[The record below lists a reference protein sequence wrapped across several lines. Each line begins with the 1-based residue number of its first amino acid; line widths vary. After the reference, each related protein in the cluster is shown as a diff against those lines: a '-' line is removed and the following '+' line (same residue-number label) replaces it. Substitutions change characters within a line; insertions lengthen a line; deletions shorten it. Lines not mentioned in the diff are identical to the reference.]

1 MEVILIKDIPS
12 LGKTGDVVKVA
23 TGYARNFLLPKNFA
37 LTATPQNMKQ
47 LGTIKKRDDKIKE
60 KEKLSAQA
68 LKERIEAISLTM
80 KKHAGEEDKLF
91 GSVTSPE
98 IVEAL
103 LEMGIE
109 VDKRKVVIEEHIK
122 RLGDYTVP
130 IKLASEIV
138 AHLRLSVV
146 KEDQGG

>member
-23 TGYARNFLLPKNFA
+23 TGYARNYLLPKSFA
-37 LTATPQNMKQ
+37 LTATPENLRM
-47 LGTIKKRDDKIKE
+47 LGTIKKRDEKVKE
-60 KEKLSAQA
+60 KEKLTAQA
-68 LKERIEAISLTM
+68 LKEKIEAISITM

-91 GSVTSPE
+91 GSVTSHE
-98 IVEAL
+98 IVDTL

-109 VDKRKVVIEEHIK
+109 VDKKKVAIEEHIK

-130 IKLASEIV
+130 IKLASDIV
-138 AHLRLSVV
+138 AHLKLSVI
-146 KEDQGG
+146 KED

>member
-23 TGYARNFLLPKNFA
+23 TGYARNYLLPQSFA
-37 LTATPQNMKQ
+37 LTATPENLKQ
-47 LGTIKKRDDKIKE
+47 LGTIKKRDEKVKE

-68 LKERIEAISLTM
+68 LKERIEAISITM

-91 GSVTSPE
+91 GSVTSHE
-98 IVEAL
+98 IVDTL

-109 VDKRKVVIEEHIK
+109 VDKRKVVIEEPIK
-122 RLGDYTVP
+122 RLGDYTVQ
-130 IKLASEIV
+130 IKLASEVV
-138 AHLRLSVV
+138 AHLKLAVV
-146 KEDQGG
+146 KED

>member
-23 TGYARNFLLPKNFA
+23 TGYARNYLLPQSLA
-37 LTATPQNMKQ
+37 LTATPQNLKQ
-47 LGTIKKRDDKIKE
+47 LGTIKKRDEKIKE
-60 KEKLSAQA
+60 SEKLGAEA
-68 LKERIEAISLTM
+68 LREKIEAVSITM

-91 GSVTSPE
+91 GSVTSHE
-98 IVEAL
+98 ITDAL

-109 VDKRKVVIEEHIK
+109 VDKKKIVIEEHIK

-130 IKLASEIV
+130 IKLGHEVV
-138 AHLRLSVV
+138 ANLKLSVI
-146 KEDQGG
+146 KED